1 MSRRPIARSA
11 DLRRLRDEGYDLDI
25 REGHLLVRDV
35 PYLNACRELLRG
47 TLVSPL
53 DLAGDVTVRP
63 SRHVAY
69 WIGQYPCHGD
79 GRRIAAFENTSAP
92 PVIADDVRPDFFF
105 SALAQYRDYHHK
117 VTTYVGRIVAE
128 AASVH
133 PGVTAQTYPAIQAD
147 DAEEIFK
154 YVDTASSRAG
164 ITALNARFIGQRI
177 GIVGLGGTGSF
188 VLDLV
193 AKTPVAEIHL
203 FDGDVFSQH
212 NAFRAPGAA
221 TMDQLRGRPQ
231 KVDHHAATY
240 SHLRHCI
247 VPHDVKIDDTNV
259 GLLDGLSFVFVC
271 VDKAEPKRVVVRHL
285 EAAATPFVDV
295 GMGLL
300 MDEEGISGLVRSTMS
315 TAGTREAARPHIS
328 FADAD
333 AVPDE
338 YATNIQVADLNAL
351 NATFAVIRWKQWCGF
366 YKDLRQNF
374 YIGFSVATGEVVAEG
389 LR

>member
-1 MSRRPIARSA
+1 MSRRPIARSD

-35 PYLNACRELLRG
+35 PYLNSSRELLRG
-47 TLVSPL
+47 ILVSPL
-53 DLAGDVTVRP
+53 DMSGDVTLKP
-63 SRHVAY
+63 SHHTVY
-69 WIGQYPCHGD
+69 WVGEYPCHGD
-79 GRRIAAFENTSAP
+79 GRKIAAFENNHPP
-92 PVIADDVRPDFFF
+92 PVVADDVRPTFLF
-105 SALAQYRDYHHK
+105 SAKADYRDYHHK
-117 VTTYVGRIVAE
+117 VTTYVERIVAE

-133 PGVTAQTYPAIQAD
+133 ADAKARTYPAIPTDEAD
-147 DAEEIFK
+147 ETFK

-164 ITALNARFIGQRI
+164 ITALNARFQGQRI

-221 TMDQLRGRPQ
+221 TLDQLRGRPQ

-240 SHLRHCI
+240 SHMRHGI
-247 VPHDVKIDDTNV
+247 VPHDVELDDTNV
-259 GLLDGLSFVFVC
+259 SLLDGLHFVFVC
-271 VDKAEPKRVVVRHL
+271 VDKAGPKRVVVRRL
-285 EAAATPFVDV
+285 EAVGTPFIDV

-300 MDEEGISGLVRSTMS
+300 LDEDGISGLVRATTSTVE
-315 TAGTREAARPHIS
+315 TRGAARPHVS
-328 FADAD
+328 FADA
-333 AVPDE
+333 VPNE

-351 NATFAVIRWKQWCGF
+351 NATMAVIRWKQWCQF

-374 YIGFSVATGEVVAEG
+374 YMGFSVATGELVSEG